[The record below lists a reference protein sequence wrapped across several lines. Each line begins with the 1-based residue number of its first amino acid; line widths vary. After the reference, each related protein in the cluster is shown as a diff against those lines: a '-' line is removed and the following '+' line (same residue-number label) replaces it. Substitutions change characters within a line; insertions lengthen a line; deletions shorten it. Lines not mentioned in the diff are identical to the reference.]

1 MNVYSNAFF
10 HRVLDHKAISSID
23 IIKHILEEGFRL
35 FYCKE
40 EIFLGEKKP
49 SSYIGIP
56 MVSFCD
62 IPLTLV
68 ANNHYGKCGIAMTR
82 TWGNA
87 RHLEPVLYYPNDVSC
102 QSTRMIIKAEE
113 VFSHDRRNYDDYR
126 ILGYAK
132 PMKKPTRIPG
142 RSSDNYVEREWR
154 RVYANPAPM
163 KWLTA
168 DEYDNYR
175 GDPDSLKIP
184 VGAPL
189 RFSVNDIQF
198 LLIDQPNKAS
208 LQNFI
213 MTVLPGIGGKKGITD
228 HDRYELLSKILVYED
243 LIHNL

>member
-10 HRVLDHKAISSID
+10 HRVIDHKAISSID
-23 IIKHILEEGFRL
+23 TIKHILEEGFRL

-68 ANNHYGKCGIAMTR
+68 SNNHYGECGIAMSR
-82 TWGNA
+82 TWG
-87 RHLEPVLYYPNDVSC
+87 RRSLLEPVLYYPNDVSC
-102 QSTRMIIKAEE
+102 QSTIMIIGAEAA
-113 VFSHDRRNYDDYR
+113 FTRDRNNYNNYK

-132 PMKKPTRIPG
+132 PMKKPTPTPG

-154 RVYANPAPM
+154 RVYANSSHSR
-163 KWLTA
+163 WLRA

-175 GDPDSLKIP
+175 GDPDSLKKP

-189 RFSVNDIQF
+189 RFSVNDIKF
-198 LLIDQPNKAS
+198 LLINQSNKAS
-208 LQNFI
+208 LQEFI
-213 MTVLPGIGGKKGITD
+213 MKGLSGIGGNKGITD
-228 HDRYELLSKILVYED
+228 QDKYELLSKILVYED
-243 LIHNL
+243 LVHNL